1 MDAYDGCIP
10 VTVYMVQ
17 KYVGGSIF
25 GRWVNIKGFSDK
37 EKAVALMSL
46 LNFKTIKTMQTDDK
60 YSFLAVYTEEDI
72 SASYISFENI
82 SDIYIDA
89 KNRKVDIV
97 TKGTDTISFHEVTLI
112 KHVQSKQIDIN
123 FKQ

>member
-1 MDAYDGCIP
+1 MAIKANLKNGFEQRQWKIWTSAARGC
-10 VTVYMVQ
+10 T
-17 KYVGGSIF
+17 K
-25 GRWVNIKGFSDK
+25 IK
-37 EKAVALMSL
+37 
-46 LNFKTIKTMQTDDK
+46 KTMKTDDK
-60 YSFLAVYTEEDI
+60 HSFLAVYTEEDI

-82 SDIYIDA
+82 SEIYIDA

-112 KHVQSKQIDIN
+112 KHVQSKQIHIN

>member
-1 MDAYDGCIP
+1 
-10 VTVYMVQ
+10 
-17 KYVGGSIF
+17 
-25 GRWVNIKGFSDK
+25 
-37 EKAVALMSL
+37 
-46 LNFKTIKTMQTDDK
+46 MQTDDK
-60 YSFLAVYTEEDI
+60 HSFLAVYSEEDI

-123 FKQ
+123 FKQQ

>member
-1 MDAYDGCIP
+1 
-10 VTVYMVQ
+10 
-17 KYVGGSIF
+17 
-25 GRWVNIKGFSDK
+25 
-37 EKAVALMSL
+37 
-46 LNFKTIKTMQTDDK
+46 MQTDDK

-82 SDIYIDA
+82 SGIYIDA

-112 KHVQSKQIDIN
+112 KYVQSKQIYIN